1 MDIYDEI
8 KTQYETR
15 LCILCFMIATL
26 LYLSIVLI
34 GKDFRIQEQ
43 SFERLLYR
51 HESTDTYDQYV
62 REPLGED
69 VMKEN
74 NLVYVTTQFHTS
86 KTESSMAMLRIKPV
100 SIYESR
106 VEQVK
111 AEIKKIDMAANT
123 TTASKGSKDKRA
135 LMTDRELL
143 AAVMYLENYNNGEYI
158 MLLTGSVVLNR
169 VKRAGWPNTIYDVL
183 SQKGQYATWK
193 DIGKKDPPAEVYALA
208 DKLLAEGSIAPE
220 NVVYQAMFKQGSGL
234 YHAENGEYF
243 CYE

>member
-1 MDIYDEI
+1 MDIYEI
-8 KTQYETR
+8 KTQDETKLYV
-15 LCILCFMIATL
+15 LCSMIAIL

-34 GKDFRIQEQ
+34 GKDFRVQEQ

-51 HESTDTYDQYV
+51 HESTDTYGQYV
-62 REPLGED
+62 QEPLGED

-74 NLVYVTTQFHTS
+74 NLVYVMTQFHTS
-86 KTESSMAMLRIKPV
+86 KTEASMAMLRIKPV
-100 SIYESR
+100 PIYKSK

-111 AEIKKIDMAANT
+111 AAIRKIDMAAKNT
-123 TTASKGSKDKRA
+123 IASKDKRA

-208 DKLLAEGSIAPE
+208 DKLLTEGSIAPE

-234 YHAENGEYF
+234 YHVENGEYF